1 MKKFLWWRDGVIYQI
16 YPRSFKDSNADG
28 IGDLQGIINKLDYL
42 QELGIDAIWLSPVY
56 PSPDVDFGYDVAD
69 YCAID
74 KKHGTMKDFDELVK
88 KAHQKDIHII
98 MDLVLNHTSDQHPW
112 FQESK
117 KSKDNPYRDYYLWR
131 DPQKNGAPPNNWLSV
146 FGGSGWEFDENT
158 GQYYFHQFF
167 KEQPDVN
174 WQNPTVR
181 KAMLDVFRFWLDKGV
196 DGFRLDV
203 FSCYFKDA
211 EFRSNPTKLIG
222 IRPYDRMVHLYD
234 ADRPEMIPLLKEIR
248 ALLDSYSERY
258 VVGETFIAT
267 IQKAAG
273 YCGDDLLH
281 AAFFFDEFLNGPW
294 KADHFLRA
302 VQAWEKA
309 LEEKCWP
316 NYVLNNHDVIRS
328 ATRYGQ
334 GEDDER
340 LKVAAALLLTLRGTP
355 FLYYGEEIGMRESKF
370 KKSEILDPVGLFYY
384 PFYKGRDGCRT
395 PMQWDDSRN
404 AGFSTADPWLPVNPD
419 FSKRNVEQQE
429 KDKDSLLDFYKR
441 ILHLRKEHPALQ
453 RGDFEVGTKYPANTL
468 VYFRCVDEEQ
478 IMIALNFDGKQKT
491 LDMGC
496 LCAQNCKLLLSSCE
510 EIQSVTPGSSYVLK
524 GNEAAIFSLKKI

>member
-28 IGDLQGIINKLDYL
+28 IGDLQGIISKLNYL
-42 QELGIDAIWLSPVY
+42 QELGIDAIWLSPIS

-74 KKHGTMKDFDELVK
+74 KKFGTMKDFDELLK

-98 MDLVLNHTSDQHPW
+98 MDLVLNHTSDQHLW

-131 DPQKNGAPPNNWLSV
+131 DPQEDGSPPNNWLSV
-146 FGGSGWEFDENT
+146 FGGSGWEFDEKT

-174 WQNPTVR
+174 WRNPVVR
-181 KAMLDVFRFWLDKGV
+181 KAMLDVFKFWLDKGV

-203 FSCYFKDA
+203 FSCYFKDG
-211 EFRSNPTKLIG
+211 EFRSNPSKLIG

-234 ADRPEMIPLLKEIR
+234 ADRPEMIPLLREIR

-273 YCGDDLLH
+273 YCGNDLLH
-281 AAFFFDEFLNGPW
+281 AAFFFDDFLNGPW
-294 KADHFLRA
+294 KANRFLRA
-302 VQAWEKA
+302 IQAWEKA
-309 LEEKCWP
+309 LEGKAWP

-370 KKSEILDPVGLFYY
+370 KKNEILDPVGLFYY

-395 PMQWDDSRN
+395 PMQWDESTY
-404 AGFSTADPWLPVNPD
+404 AGFSTATPWLPVHPD
-419 FSKRNVEQQE
+419 FSNRNVKQQE
-429 KDKDSLLDFYKR
+429 KDKGSLLAFYRKL
-441 ILHLRKEHPALQ
+441 LHLRKEHPALQ
-453 RGDFEVGTKYPANTL
+453 RGDFEMGTSYPANTL
-468 VYFRCVDEEQ
+468 VYFRCIDEEQ
-478 IMIALNFDGKQKT
+478 IMIALNFDAKQKP
-491 LDMGC
+491 LDLDC
-496 LCAQNCKLLLSSCE
+496 LCAQDCKLLLSSCE
-510 EIQSVTPGSSYVLK
+510 DVQSVTPGSSYILK